1 MAKHVNKL
9 TKNQN
14 LNENSI
20 SHIDQVKREI
30 KLAAFFAEH
39 NVAFTTDHL
48 TSLLKNIFIDSRIAQ
63 DFSLT
68 RTKCSKIVKEVIAKR
83 EIEKLVE
90 NLRFSILIDERL
102 ISRIQKLCALYNF
115 YRQINN

>member
-1 MAKHVNKL
+1 MVKHVNKL
-9 TKNQN
+9 TDKNQRKQY

-20 SHIDQVKREI
+20 SHIDQVKRAEI

-63 DFSLT
+63 DFSLA

-83 EIEKLVE
+83 ETEKLVE
-90 NLRFSILIDERL
+90 NLQSIFHF
-102 ISRIQKLCALYNF
+102 N
-115 YRQINN
+115 